1 MSEITSTDRN
11 NQPNDTVTENST
23 EIVTNNEIFVDTETY
38 SIVDYIIAIYENKW
52 KVDKIVDTDPEDEGG
67 FMYNVSFIEKRK
79 KMFHWP
85 GKKDIIWYKNTDI
98 KCKLNTLAPSGKSVR
113 MYKLESAEWDKIS
126 NLDDM

>member
-1 MSEITSTDRN
+1 VSEITSTDRN
-11 NQPNDTVTENST
+11 NQPNDTVTESST
-23 EIVTNNEIFVDTETY
+23 EIVTDSEIFVDTETY

-85 GKKDIIWYKNTDI
+85 RKKDIIW
-98 KCKLNTLAPSGKSVR
+98 
-113 MYKLESAEWDKIS
+113 
-126 NLDDM
+126 